1 MTADLYVGDVLDS
14 SECMTL
20 KPVKLWDMSK
30 PKPIAE
36 LRNRYE
42 IGHISLCGLFS
53 TTVKKTSISQY
64 HHTIG
69 EVNSITKLDRHF
81 HGMFGFLTI
90 KEDKLMYM
98 QN

>member
-1 MTADLYVGDVLDS
+1 
-14 SECMTL
+14 
-20 KPVKLWDMSK
+20 MSK
-30 PKPIAE
+30 PKLIAE
-36 LRNRYE
+36 LRNWYE
-42 IGHISLCGLFS
+42 TGHVSLCGLFS
-53 TTVKKTSISQY
+53 TTVKALISQY